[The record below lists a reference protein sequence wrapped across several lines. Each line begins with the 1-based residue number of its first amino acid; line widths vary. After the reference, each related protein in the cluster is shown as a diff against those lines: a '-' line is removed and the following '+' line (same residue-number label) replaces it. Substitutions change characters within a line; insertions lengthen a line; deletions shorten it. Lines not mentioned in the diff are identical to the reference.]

1 MSLLFLSYVSREY
14 SELKNKYDALEKEK
28 NFIQNNNT
36 LLTQEKEDLGKQLRH
51 LLRQQICSTYNV
63 YWPRMKLLCRFQ
75 NQRFPMSPFR

>member
-63 YWPRMKLLCRFQ
+63 Y
-75 NQRFPMSPFR
+75 